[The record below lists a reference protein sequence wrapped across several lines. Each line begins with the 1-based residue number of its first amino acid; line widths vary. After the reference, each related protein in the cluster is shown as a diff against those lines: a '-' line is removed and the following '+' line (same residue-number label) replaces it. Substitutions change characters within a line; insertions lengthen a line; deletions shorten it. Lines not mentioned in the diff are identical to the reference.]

1 MWVCMRVRL
10 CEEPPRSPDASVRP
24 PVRVSVTTAAP
35 HTLHP
40 LRLELTR
47 TEYSPRQLWRGQ
59 FKHCARCRR
68 LSVSEG
74 AIAGG
79 PAASVVLPWLWRR
92 RRRAVVVVEDRGGR
106 RAISEE
112 GRSRLRWTNL
122 AISGFRCDQ
131 WSRAEARRRGETDIT
146 AARVASH

>member
-24 PVRVSVTTAAP
+24 PVRVSVTTAAL
-35 HTLHP
+35 T
-40 LRLELTR
+40 RSIRCDYIELSR

-92 RRRAVVVVEDRGGR
+92 RRRAVAVVGDRGGR

-112 GRSRLRWTNL
+112 GQS
-122 AISGFRCDQ
+122 
-131 WSRAEARRRGETDIT
+131 RRR
-146 AARVASH
+146 